1 MCQELYT
8 CLFKTIIVA
17 ISVHFLW
24 PCEICINVYQY
35 WQPSVLNVNWC
46 EVTFRAKVFVC
57 INERSDSTILNHVSR
72 EREYWQLP
80 NSVTPQHHGKSF
92 WMSSRQD
99 SLDHYYMHR
108 TNLSLVIFDC
118 IISFY
123 DLWLW
128 SKINITTKRHLKKCN
143 WR

>member
-1 MCQELYT
+1 MIEAIHVCET
-8 CLFKTIIVA
+8 ITDIVPRTVCLFKTIIVA

-35 WQPSVLNVNWC
+35 WQPSVCWMWADVKLHFAQKFLFRINV
-46 EVTFRAKVFVC
+46 
-57 INERSDSTILNHVSR
+57 RSNSTILNHVSR

-99 SLDHYYMHR
+99 SLDHHYMHR
-108 TNLSLVIFDC
+108 TNLSVRIIFG
-118 IISFY
+118 
-123 DLWLW
+123 
-128 SKINITTKRHLKKCN
+128 KIYQGIDSV
-143 WR
+143 